1 MERLN
6 VFYKAYNSFRT
17 IIEEDSETGR
27 FRKFCQTLSNKKYED
42 LTVSFSEITIEN
54 DWVDAIEKG
63 LTYVEKAIKEE
74 RQFIRNNGDVIP
86 IEKIRKT
93 SKASIQDLAKH
104 SNYISHAAPA
114 DAATEV
120 IPDKLLEIQKESD
133 YAVYENRM
141 LYALLVYLKDF
152 ISIRLEKIK
161 KLATSFEYTSYSDKS
176 FEFGD
181 KKIEYKLNIHELR
194 ENDPTMIMKSSAA
207 DAINRLDA
215 CLTNVIGF
223 LKMPLMVEVGK
234 VEMVKRPII
243 KTNVLRMN
251 TNFRESLAL
260 YDYIAEYQ
268 GLGYTVKKI
277 EKSFNPFSKDH
288 SYSMTDILAL
298 TSFLTYMYANNLS
311 EELKENFR
319 KEKEAEAIKEQERI
333 LKALH
338 AFELKGKA
346 SMQTIE
352 EYFEAFVKGYKIIEK
367 KCEDYEQKLVQQ
379 KNEFLVKMAEQKE
392 GFDKKLMEVNEA
404 HENEVNAIHEDYK
417 KQLDDK
423 DEEYLSRID
432 DINEKH
438 RLELNFEEE
447 KRAKEVKEAVAPLNE
462 KIQTLTEEHSSMS
475 KELSVTRKINKELE
489 ARIFAFET
497 ISGEAPDKSK
507 MVFKDEFDKLE
518 QLKKNFDEYFAAAW
532 KAAKEDIRKNNL
544 KIDKDYK
551 KHRKEA
557 KEAALAA
564 TKANEEAPNE
574 EENNIVPEAP
584 IEEPEVEEEAPVKDV
599 EVKEESKE
607 KEEK

>member
-6 VFYKAYNSFRT
+6 VFYKAYNSFKN

-42 LTVSFSEITIEN
+42 LTVSFSEITIED
-54 DWVDAIEKG
+54 DWVNAIEKG

-74 RQFIRNNGDVIP
+74 RQFIRNNGDVLP
-86 IEKIRKT
+86 IEKIRRT

-114 DAATEV
+114 DASTDI
-120 IPDKLLEIQKESD
+120 IPDKMLEIQKESD

-141 LYALLVYLKDF
+141 LYAMLIYLKEF
-152 ISIRLEKIK
+152 ISVRLEKIK
-161 KLATSFEYTSYSDKS
+161 KLATSFEYTSYADKKI
-176 FEFGD
+176 EFGD

-207 DAINRLDA
+207 EAIKRLDT
-215 CLTNVIGF
+215 CLTYVISY
-223 LKMPLMVEVGK
+223 LKTPLMVEVGK
-234 VEMVKRPII
+234 VEMIKRPII

-311 EELKENFR
+311 DELKENFR
-319 KEKEAEAIKEQERI
+319 KEKEEEAIKEQERI

-367 KCEDYEQKLVQQ
+367 KCEDYEEKLVQQ
-379 KNEFLVKMAEQKE
+379 KNEFLTKMAEQKE
-392 GFDKKLMEVNEA
+392 EFDKKLIEVNEA
-404 HENEVNAIHEDYK
+404 HETEIAGIHEDYK

-432 DINEKH
+432 DMNEKH
-438 RLELNFEEE
+438 RLELNYETE
-447 KRAKEVKEAVAPLNE
+447 KRIKEVKEAVAPLND
-462 KIQTLTEEHSSMS
+462 KIQTLTEEHASMS
-475 KELSVTRKINKELE
+475 KELSATRKINKELE

-497 ISGEAPDKSK
+497 LSGEAPDKSK

-518 QLKKNFDEYFAAAW
+518 QLKQNFDEYFNAAW

-557 KEAALAA
+557 KEAALASN
-564 TKANEEAPNE
+564 KAKEAPEQEEAPE
-574 EENNIVPEAP
+574 
-584 IEEPEVEEEAPVKDV
+584 
-599 EVKEESKE
+599 EVKETPVENDVINEPDEE

>member
-6 VFYKAYNSFRT
+6 VFYKAYNSFRS

-27 FRKFCQTLSNKKYED
+27 FRKFCQSLSNKKCED
-42 LTVSFSEITIEN
+42 LIVSYSEITIED
-54 DWVDAIEKG
+54 DWVNAIERG
-63 LTYVEKAIKEE
+63 ITYVEKAIKEE
-74 RQFIRNNGDVIP
+74 RQFIRNQGDVIP

-114 DAATEV
+114 DAVTDV

-133 YAVYENRM
+133 YAVYENRV
-141 LYALLVYLKDF
+141 LYAMLVYLKEF
-152 ISIRLEKIK
+152 ISVRLEKIK
-161 KLATSFEYTSYSDKS
+161 KLATSFEYTSYADKKI
-176 FEFGD
+176 EFGD

-207 DAINRLDA
+207 DAISRLDT
-215 CLTNVIGF
+215 CLTYVISF
-223 LKMPLMVEVGK
+223 LKTPLMVEVGK
-234 VEMVKRPII
+234 VEMIKRPII

-268 GLGYTVKKI
+268 GDGYTVKKI
-277 EKSFNPFSKDH
+277 EKTFNPFSKDH

-311 EELKENFR
+311 EELKENFK
-319 KEKEAEAIKEQERI
+319 KEKEEEAIKEQERI

-367 KCEDYEQKLVQQ
+367 KCEEYEEKLVQQ
-379 KNEFLVKMAEQKE
+379 HNEFLVKIAEQKE
-392 GFDKKLMEVNEA
+392 EFDKKLIEVNEA
-404 HENEVNAIHEDYK
+404 HENEVQSIHQDYK

-423 DEEYLSRID
+423 DEEYLARID

-438 RLELNFEEE
+438 RVELNLETE
-447 KRAKEVKEAVAPLNE
+447 RRYKEVKEATEPLNAQ
-462 KIQTLTEEHSSMS
+462 ISTLTEEKKAMS
-475 KELSVTRKINKELE
+475 KELDVTLKINKELE

-497 ISGEAPDKSK
+497 LSGEAPETSK
-507 MVFKDEFDKLE
+507 MIFKDEFDKLE
-518 QLKKNFDEYFAAAW
+518 KLKENFDEYFEKAW
-532 KAAKEDIRKNNL
+532 KEAKQDIRKNNL

-557 KEAALAA
+557 KEAK
-564 TKANEEAPNE
+564 KA
-574 EENNIVPEAP
+574 
-584 IEEPEVEEEAPVKDV
+584 EEEALKNGAPVEDV
-599 EVKEESKE
+599 PAENAPVEEVKEDNVDEVE
-607 KEEK
+607 

>member
-6 VFYKAYNSFRT
+6 VFYKAYNSFRS

-27 FRKFCQTLSNKKYED
+27 FRKFCQSLSNKKCED
-42 LTVSFSEITIEN
+42 LIVSYSEITIED
-54 DWVDAIEKG
+54 DWVNAIERG
-63 LTYVEKAIKEE
+63 ITYVEKAIKEE
-74 RQFIRNNGDVIP
+74 RQFIRNQGDVIP

-104 SNYISHAAPA
+104 SNYISHTAPA
-114 DAATEV
+114 DAVSDV

-133 YAVYENRM
+133 YAVYENRV
-141 LYALLVYLKDF
+141 LYAMLVYLKEF
-152 ISIRLEKIK
+152 ISVRLEKIK
-161 KLATSFEYTSYSDKS
+161 KLATSFEYTSYADKKI
-176 FEFGD
+176 EFGD

-207 DAINRLDA
+207 DAISRLDT
-215 CLTNVIGF
+215 CLTYVISF
-223 LKMPLMVEVGK
+223 LKTPLMVEVGK

-268 GLGYTVKKI
+268 GDGYTVKKI
-277 EKSFNPFSKDH
+277 EKTFNPFSKDH

-311 EELKENFR
+311 EELKENFK
-319 KEKEAEAIKEQERI
+319 KEKEEEAIKEQERI

-367 KCEDYEQKLVQQ
+367 KCEEYEEKLVQQ
-379 KNEFLVKMAEQKE
+379 HNEFLVKIAEQKE
-392 GFDKKLMEVNEA
+392 EFDKKLIEVNEA
-404 HENEVNAIHEDYK
+404 HENEVQSIHQDYK

-423 DEEYLSRID
+423 DEEYLARID

-438 RLELNFEEE
+438 RVELNLETE
-447 KRAKEVKEAVAPLNE
+447 RRYKEVKEATEPLNAQ
-462 KIQTLTEEHSSMS
+462 ISTLTEEKKAMS
-475 KELSVTRKINKELE
+475 KELDVTLKINKELE

-497 ISGEAPDKSK
+497 LSGEAPETSK
-507 MVFKDEFDKLE
+507 MIFKDEFDKLE
-518 QLKKNFDEYFAAAW
+518 KLKENFDEYFEKAW
-532 KAAKEDIRKNNL
+532 KEAKQDIRKNNL

-557 KEAALAA
+557 KEAK
-564 TKANEEAPNE
+564 KA
-574 EENNIVPEAP
+574 
-584 IEEPEVEEEAPVKDV
+584 EEEALKNGAPVEDV
-599 EVKEESKE
+599 PVENTPVEEVKEDNVDEVE
-607 KEEK
+607 

>member
-6 VFYKAYNSFRT
+6 VFYKAYNSFKT

-27 FRKFCQTLSNKKYED
+27 FRKFCQSLSQKKYED
-42 LTVSFSEITIEN
+42 LTVSFSEIKVED
-54 DWVDAIEKG
+54 DWVNAIEKG

-74 RQFIRNNGDVIP
+74 RQFIRNNGDVLP
-86 IEKIRKT
+86 IEKIRRT

-114 DAATEV
+114 DAATDV
-120 IPDKLLEIQKESD
+120 IPDKMLEIQKESD

-141 LYALLVYLKDF
+141 LYAMLIYLKEF
-152 ISIRLEKIK
+152 ISVRLEKIK
-161 KLATSFEYTSYSDKS
+161 KLATSFEFTSFSDKKI
-176 FEFGD
+176 EFGD
-181 KKIEYKLNIHELR
+181 KKIEYKLSIHELR
-194 ENDPTMIMKSSAA
+194 ENDPTMVMKSSAA
-207 DAINRLDA
+207 EAIKRLDT
-215 CLTNVIGF
+215 CLTYVISY
-223 LKMPLMVEVGK
+223 LKTPLMVEVSK
-234 VEMVKRPII
+234 VEMIKRPII

-268 GLGYTVKKI
+268 GLGYEVKKV

-311 EELKENFR
+311 DELKENFR
-319 KEKEAEAIKEQERI
+319 KEKEEEAIREQERI

-367 KCEDYEQKLVQQ
+367 KCEAYEEKIVQQ
-379 KNEFLVKMAEQKE
+379 QNEFLLKMAEQKE
-392 GFDKKLMEVNEA
+392 AFDKKLIEVNET
-404 HENEVNAIHEDYK
+404 HEKEVEAIHEDYK

-438 RLELNFEEE
+438 RVELNYEAE
-447 KRAKEVKEAVAPLNE
+447 KRAKEVKEAVDPL
-462 KIQTLTEEHSSMS
+462 KAQISTLTEEHESMS
-475 KELSVTRKINKELE
+475 KELSATRKINKELE

-497 ISGEAPDKSK
+497 VSGEAPETSK

-518 QLKKNFDEYFAAAW
+518 TLKENFDAYFAAAW
-532 KAAKEDIRKNNL
+532 KAAKANIRKNNL

-551 KHRKEA
+551 KHRQEA
-557 KEAALAA
+557 KEA
-564 TKANEEAPNE
+564 EEAAKQAE
-574 EENNIVPEAP
+574 EAAKLAEQNVEPVDEIAQSLDVPVTD
-584 IEEPEVEEEAPVKDV
+584 EVEE
-599 EVKEESKE
+599 KEENVNE
-607 KEEK
+607 VE

>member
-6 VFYKAYNSFRT
+6 VFYKAYNSFKN

-27 FRKFCQTLSNKKYED
+27 FRKFCQSLSSKKYED
-42 LTVSFSEITIEN
+42 LTVSFSEITVED
-54 DWVDAIEKG
+54 DWVNAIEKG

-74 RQFIRNNGDVIP
+74 RQFIRNNGDVLP

-114 DAATEV
+114 DAATDV
-120 IPDKLLEIQKESD
+120 IPDKMLEIQKESD

-141 LYALLVYLKDF
+141 LYALLVYLKEF
-152 ISIRLEKIK
+152 ISVRLEKIK
-161 KLATSFEYTSYSDKS
+161 KLATSFEYTSFADKKL
-176 FEFGD
+176 EFGD

-194 ENDPTMIMKSSAA
+194 ENDPTMVMKSSAA
-207 DAINRLDA
+207 EAISRLDT
-215 CLTNVIGF
+215 CLTYVISY
-223 LKMPLMVEVGK
+223 LKTPLMVEVSK
-234 VEMVKRPII
+234 VEMIKRPII

-277 EKSFNPFSKDH
+277 EKSFNPFSKEH
-288 SYSMTDILAL
+288 SYSTTDILAL
-298 TSFLTYMYANNLS
+298 TSFVTYMYANNLS
-311 EELKENFR
+311 EELKENFK
-319 KEKEAEAIKEQERI
+319 KEKEEEAIREQERI

-367 KCEDYEQKLVQQ
+367 KCEGYEEKLVQQ
-379 KNEFLVKMAEQKE
+379 QNEFLLKMAEQKE
-392 GFDKKLMEVNEA
+392 EFDKKLIEVNEA
-404 HENEVNAIHEDYK
+404 HETEIAGLHDDYK

-438 RLELNFEEE
+438 RLELNYETE
-447 KRAKEVKEAVAPLNE
+447 KRIKEVKEAVEPLNA
-462 KIQTLTEEHSSMS
+462 KIAELNDEHESMS
-475 KELSVTRKINKELE
+475 KELSITRKINKELE

-518 QLKKNFDEYFAAAW
+518 QLKETFDEYFAKAW
-532 KAAKEDIRKNNL
+532 KAAKQNIRKNNL

-551 KHRKEA
+551 KHRQEA
-557 KEAALAA
+557 KEAAKKAIEEA
-564 TKANEEAPNE
+564 KANIEMPVEADQVATNEAPKVNNDVNDKK
-574 EENNIVPEAP
+574 EEN
-584 IEEPEVEEEAPVKDV
+584 
-599 EVKEESKE
+599 
-607 KEEK
+607 

>member
-6 VFYKAYNSFRT
+6 VFYKAYNSFRN

-27 FRKFCQTLSNKKYED
+27 FRKFCQSLSSKKCED
-42 LTVSFSEITIEN
+42 LTVSFSEITVED
-54 DWVDAIEKG
+54 DWVNAIEKG

-74 RQFIRNNGDVIP
+74 RQFIRNQGDVIP

-104 SNYISHAAPA
+104 SNYISHTAPA
-114 DAATEV
+114 DAVSDV

-133 YAVYENRM
+133 YAVYENRV
-141 LYALLVYLKDF
+141 LYAMLVYLKEF
-152 ISIRLEKIK
+152 ISVRLEKIK
-161 KLATSFEYTSYSDKS
+161 KLATSFEYTSYADKKI
-176 FEFGD
+176 EFGD

-207 DAINRLDA
+207 EAINRLDT
-215 CLTNVIGF
+215 CLTYVISY
-223 LKMPLMVEVGK
+223 LKTPLMNEVSK

-260 YDYIAEYQ
+260 FDYIAEYQ
-268 GLGYTVKKI
+268 GDGYVVKKI
-277 EKSFNPFSKDH
+277 EKTFNPYSKDH

-311 EELKENFR
+311 EELKENFK
-319 KEKEAEAIKEQERI
+319 KEKEEEAIKEQERI

-367 KCEDYEQKLVQQ
+367 KCEDYEEQLVQQ
-379 KNEFLVKMAEQKE
+379 KNEFLLKMAEQKE
-392 GFDKKLMEVNEA
+392 GFDKKLIEINEA
-404 HENEVNAIHEDYK
+404 HENEVSAIHEDYK

-432 DINEKH
+432 DMNEKH

-447 KRAKEVKEAVAPLNE
+447 KRIKEVKEATEPLKTE
-462 KIQTLTEEHSSMS
+462 IQRLSEEHASMS
-475 KELSVTRKINKELE
+475 KEVSVTRKINKELE

-497 ISGEAPDKSK
+497 LSGEAPETSK

-518 QLKKNFDEYFAAAW
+518 QLKKNFDEYFDAAW
-532 KAAKEDIRKNNL
+532 KAAKKDIRKNNL

-557 KEAALAA
+557 KEAQEAA
-564 TKANEEAPNE
+564 KKASQEAETSSEPNDEVNE
-574 EENNIVPEAP
+574 
-584 IEEPEVEEEAPVKDV
+584 
-599 EVKEESKE
+599 E
-607 KEEK
+607 KEEE